1 MGYRTPGRAGPPAWL
16 VIGVAAMLVFGV
28 YFVWSGIRNYMV
40 GNLQGALLAGA
51 TRAAQ
56 LSPTPGEEETSTPEL
71 RFTSAPTRTPVPDCQ
86 DFVITVP
93 EAIIRECASTNCA
106 IVDVRHEGDVIC
118 VLEPDYADTEWY
130 IVDLDESRFFTDL
143 TYMHE
148 SVMRAVNPTP
158 TPTVTPTA
166 APVTPTV
173 EIPTIELPTLDLPTI
188 TWTPSPVQT
197 ATETPAASQ

>member
-1 MGYRTPGRAGPPAWL
+1 MAYRTSGRAGPPAWL
-16 VIGVAAMLVFGV
+16 VIVLAAMLVFGV
-28 YFVWSGIRNYMV
+28 YFVWSGIQNYMA

-56 LSPTPGEEETSTPEL
+56 VTPISGEGESPTPEL
-71 RFTSAPTRTPVPDCQ
+71 RFTAAPTRTPVPECQ

-93 EAIIRECASTNCA
+93 EAIIRKCASTNCA
-106 IVDVRHEGDVIC
+106 IVGVRHQGDVVC
-118 VLEPDYADTEWY
+118 VLERDYTAGEWY

-143 TYMHE
+143 NYMHE

-173 EIPTIELPTLDLPTI
+173 ELPTLALPTI
-188 TWTPSPVQT
+188 TWTPSPAPTV
-197 ATETPAASQ
+197 TETPLAGSQ